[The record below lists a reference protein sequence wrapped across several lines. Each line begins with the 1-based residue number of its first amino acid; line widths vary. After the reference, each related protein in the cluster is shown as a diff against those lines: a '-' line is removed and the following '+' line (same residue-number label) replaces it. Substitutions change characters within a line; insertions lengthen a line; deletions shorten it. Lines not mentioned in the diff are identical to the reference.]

1 MTLSEIQEALSIITE
16 KYEASISEYLQ
27 KVISAEARHGHLE
40 AAEILSLAY
49 IILDRAFAKYDSTK
63 GPFRNY
69 AIRAIR
75 NELIRSKTS
84 SEVLYEDFQYDET
97 TVSAENMIADSA
109 GLNSVLETGE
119 TSIEHTLMQQ
129 QAAAHYLLVSAKLLK
144 SSPLEKALL
153 YFVFYSSDQVKTTSL
168 REISNAY
175 SLSYYRLTKIL
186 TTTLAK
192 IEKSLY

>member
-1 MTLSEIQEALSIITE
+1 MTASEIQEALSIITE

-27 KVISAEARHGHLE
+27 KVISAESRYGQFE
-40 AAEILSLAY
+40 AAEIISLSY
-49 IILDRAFAKYDSTK
+49 IILDRAFAKYDPTK

-97 TVSAENMIADSA
+97 TASAENMIADSA
-109 GLNSVLETGE
+109 GLNSVLEIGE

-129 QAAAHYLLVSAKLLK
+129 QSAACYLLISASVLN

-186 TTTLAK
+186 TTTLTK
-192 IEKSLY
+192 IEKSLH